1 MQIKTPRL
9 TITTFSPDM
18 AQAVYENSQDDDTR
32 RFVPDEVYNSVEE
45 AREAIEFLMSRYE
58 STDGPFVY
66 PVITNNEGKN
76 IGYVQLCKL
85 DEGTWE
91 IGYHIAKNFTGKGYA
106 TEAVKAFLSAMAK
119 KLNIKEV
126 YGICLAENL
135 ASVRVLEKCGFT
147 QISIR
152 ALETIREKKSKSSKP
167 SGKIKTDIVWNFM
180 NLTFIILCNIL
191 HICR

>member
-1 MQIKTPRL
+1 MEIKTPRL
-9 TITTFSPDM
+9 TITRFSTDM

-32 RFVPDEVYNSVEE
+32 LFVPDEVYNSVEE
-45 AREAIEFLMSRYE
+45 ARAAIEFLMLRYD

-85 DEGTWE
+85 DEGTLE

-147 QISIR
+147 Q
-152 ALETIREKKSKSSKP
+152 LYQGPGNYQGREVQI
-167 SGKIKTDIVWNFM
+167 IKTIWKN
-180 NLTFIILCNIL
+180 
-191 HICR
+191 

>member
-18 AQAVYENSQDDDTR
+18 AQTVYENSQDDDTR

-91 IGYHIAKNFTGKGYA
+91 IGYHIAENFTGKGYA
-106 TEAVKAFLSAMAK
+106 TEAVKAFLPAMAQ
-119 KLNIKEV
+119 KLNLQEV
-126 YGICLAENL
+126 YGICLAENT

-147 QISIR
+147 QIYQG
-152 ALETIREKKSKSSKP
+152 TGNYQGREVQI
-167 SGKIKTDIVWNFM
+167 IKTIWKN
-180 NLTFIILCNIL
+180 
-191 HICR
+191 

>member
-1 MQIKTPRL
+1 MDKEYTVKKSMKIKTPRL
-9 TITTFSPDM
+9 TITRFSTDM

-45 AREAIEFLMSRYE
+45 ALAAIEFLMSRYE

-66 PVITNNEGKN
+66 PVITNADGKN
-76 IGYVQLCKL
+76 IGYIQICKL
-85 DEGTWE
+85 EDGTWE

-106 TEAVKAFLSAMAK
+106 TEAVKAFLSAMAQ

-126 YGICLAENL
+126 YGICLAENT

-147 QISIR
+147 QIYEG
-152 ALETIREKKSKSSKP
+152 LGNYQ
-167 SGKIKTDIVWNFM
+167 GKEEQIIKTIWKN
-180 NLTFIILCNIL
+180 
-191 HICR
+191 

>member
-18 AQAVYENSQDDDTR
+18 AQTVYENSQDDDTR

-106 TEAVKAFLSAMAK
+106 TEAVKAFLPTMAK
-119 KLNIKEV
+119 KLNIKDV

-147 QISIR
+147 KIYHGLGNYQGK
-152 ALETIREKKSKSSKP
+152 ETEIIKNIWRSKCY
-167 SGKIKTDIVWNFM
+167 I
-180 NLTFIILCNIL
+180 
-191 HICR
+191 

>member
-1 MQIKTPRL
+1 MQIKTPHL

-18 AQAVYENSQDDDTR
+18 AQTVYENSQDDDTR

-76 IGYVQLCKL
+76 IGYIQICKL
-85 DEGTWE
+85 EDGTWE

-147 QISIR
+147 QIYQG
-152 ALETIREKKSKSSKP
+152 TGNYQGREVQI
-167 SGKIKTDIVWNFM
+167 IKTIWKN
-180 NLTFIILCNIL
+180 
-191 HICR
+191 

>member
-9 TITTFSPDM
+9 TITRFSTDM
-18 AQAVYENSQDDDTR
+18 AQTVYENSQDDDTR

-126 YGICLAENL
+126 YGICLTENT

-147 QISIR
+147 QIYEG
-152 ALETIREKKSKSSKP
+152 LGNYQ
-167 SGKIKTDIVWNFM
+167 GKEEQIIKTIWKN
-180 NLTFIILCNIL
+180 
-191 HICR
+191 

>member
-1 MQIKTPRL
+1 MEIKTPRL
-9 TITTFSPDM
+9 TITRFSTDM

-66 PVITNNEGKN
+66 PVITNEGGQN

-85 DEGTWE
+85 EEEGAWE

-106 TEAVKAFLSAMAK
+106 TEAVKAFLPAMAK

-126 YGICLAENL
+126 YGICLTENT
-135 ASVRVLEKCGFT
+135 ASIRVLEKCGFT
-147 QISIR
+147 QIYEG
-152 ALETIREKKSKSSKP
+152 LGNYQ
-167 SGKIKTDIVWNFM
+167 GKEEQIIKTIWKN
-180 NLTFIILCNIL
+180 
-191 HICR
+191 

>member
-1 MQIKTPRL
+1 MQIKTEHL

-18 AQAVYENSQDDDTR
+18 AQTVYENSQDADTS

-85 DEGTWE
+85 ELDDGAWE
-91 IGYHIAKNFTGKGYA
+91 IGYHIAKEFTGKGYA
-106 TEAVKAFLSAMAK
+106 TEAVKAFLPAMAQ
-119 KLNIKEV
+119 KLNLSEI
-126 YGICLAENL
+126 YGICLVENL
-135 ASVRVLEKCGFT
+135 ASVRVLEKCGVT
-147 QISIR
+147 QIYQGPGIYQ
-152 ALETIREKKSKSSKP
+152 
-167 SGKIKTDIVWNFM
+167 GKEAQIIKAIWKNY
-180 NLTFIILCNIL
+180 N
-191 HICR
+191 

>member
-9 TITTFSPDM
+9 TITTFSPVM
-18 AQAVYENSQDDDTR
+18 AQTVYENSQDDDTR

-66 PVITNNEGKN
+66 PIITNDGGKN

-91 IGYHIAKNFTGKGYA
+91 IGYHIAKDFTGKGFA
-106 TEAVKAFLSAMAK
+106 TEAVKAFLPVIFK
-119 KLNIKEV
+119 KLNINEV
-126 YGICLAENL
+126 YGICLAENT

-147 QISIR
+147 QTYKG
-152 ALETIREKKSKSSKP
+152 LGNYQGREVQI
-167 SGKIKTDIVWNFM
+167 IKTIWKN
-180 NLTFIILCNIL
+180 
-191 HICR
+191 

>member
-1 MQIKTPRL
+1 
-9 TITTFSPDM
+9 M
-18 AQAVYENSQDDDTR
+18 AQTVYENSQDDDTR

-66 PVITNNEGKN
+66 PVITNEGGQN

-106 TEAVKAFLSAMAK
+106 TEAVKAFLPAMAK

-126 YGICLAENL
+126 YGICLAENT

-147 QISIR
+147 KIYQGPGNYQGKEVQI
-152 ALETIREKKSKSSKP
+152 
-167 SGKIKTDIVWNFM
+167 IKAIWKN
-180 NLTFIILCNIL
+180 
-191 HICR
+191 